1 MSVRWRQ
8 ACVLTRTRGRTTAP
22 FILSFLLPRATLRPW
37 CPKASSQ
44 DQKGNGTFAHGGSRR
59 TTPEE
64 PHVSKPIL
72 GSLTW
77 GAYVLTRRSP
87 PGWSKGTRR
96 EYGWGRRPGRSGPFR
111 LFPSPGSAA
120 DGSGGDGV
128 ECSQRT
134 QSSASSST
142 PSSPSTPPQ
151 PPVVRS
157 RIFHSY
163 TLKKLLEEFS
173 IPFTDDRLHVAGNDA
188 HFTLRALLMI
198 AVCDVRRELDEA
210 PVWVWV
216 PVLEAVARAPLPPD
230 ATQAWAEGGY
240 EEKREESG
248 CY

>member
-1 MSVRWRQ
+1 MVPQSILAGSKRKRHF
-8 ACVLTRTRGRTTAP
+8 CPRRFTSYHTGRAP
-22 FILSFLLPRATLRPW
+22 CLEAHLGEPHMGGLRPDAAKPPW
-37 CPKASSQ
+37 LVEGHEEGVWLGGEDPAARVLFASSHPQ
-44 DQKGNGTFAHGGSRR
+44 
-59 TTPEE
+59 
-64 PHVSKPIL
+64 V
-72 GSLTW
+72 
-77 GAYVLTRRSP
+77 
-87 PGWSKGTRR
+87 
-96 EYGWGRRPGRSGPFR
+96 R
-111 LFPSPGSAA
+111 LPMEAA
-120 DGSGGDGV
+120 ATVWNVAS
-128 ECSQRT
+128 EHNP
-134 QSSASSST
+134 SSST

-198 AVCDVRRELDEA
+198 AVCDVRRELNEA